1 MEKGILYFSAPWCG
15 PCKVLGPT
23 MERLASELPITKI
36 NVDEDNTTSAKYG
49 IRNIPTLI
57 LIDGAGKEVNRLVGN
72 VSEQQI
78 KQFYN
83 G

>member
-1 MEKGILYFSAPWCG
+1 MKKILYFSAPWCG

-23 MERLASELPITKI
+23 MQKLSSELPITKI
-36 NVDEDNTTSAKYG
+36 NVDEDNKNSMKYG
-49 IRNIPTLI
+49 IRNVPTLI
-57 LIDGAGKEVNRLVGN
+57 LTDQSGKEINRLVGN
-72 VSEQQI
+72 VSEQQV

>member
-1 MEKGILYFSAPWCG
+1 MKKILYFSAPWCG

-23 MERLASELPITKI
+23 MQKLSSELPITKI
-36 NVDEDNTTSAKYG
+36 NVDEDNKNSVKYG
-49 IRNIPTLI
+49 IRNVPTLV
-57 LIDGAGKEVNRLVGN
+57 LIDQSGKEINRLVGN
-72 VSEQQI
+72 VSEQQV

>member
-1 MEKGILYFSAPWCG
+1 MKKIIYFSAPWCG

-23 MERLASELPITKI
+23 MEKLSSEFPITKI
-36 NVDEDNTTSAKYG
+36 NVDEDTNTSVKYG
-49 IRNIPTLI
+49 IRNVPTLV
-57 LIDGAGKEVNRLVGN
+57 LVDQSGKELNRLIGN

>member
-1 MEKGILYFSAPWCG
+1 MHLGVG

-23 MERLASELPITKI
+23 MQKLSSELPITKI
-36 NVDEDNTTSAKYG
+36 NVDEDNKNSVKYG
-49 IRNIPTLI
+49 IRNVPTMVLV
-57 LIDGAGKEVNRLVGN
+57 DQSGKEINRLVGN
-72 VSEQQI
+72 VSEQQV

>member
-1 MEKGILYFSAPWCG
+1 MKKILYFSAPWCG

-23 MERLASELPITKI
+23 MQKLSSELPITKI
-36 NVDEDNTTSAKYG
+36 NVDEDNKNSIKYG
-49 IRNIPTLI
+49 IRNVPTLI
-57 LIDGAGKEVNRLVGN
+57 LTDQSGKEINRLVGN
-72 VSEQQI
+72 VSEQQV

>member
-1 MEKGILYFSAPWCG
+1 MKKILYFSAPWCG

-23 MERLASELPITKI
+23 MQKLSSELPITKI
-36 NVDEDNTTSAKYG
+36 NVDEDNKNSVKYG
-49 IRNIPTLI
+49 IRNVPTMVLV
-57 LIDGAGKEVNRLVGN
+57 DQSGKEINRLVGN
-72 VSEQQI
+72 VSEQQV

>member
-1 MEKGILYFSAPWCG
+1 MKKILYFSAPWCG

-23 MERLASELPITKI
+23 MQKLSSELPITKI
-36 NVDEDNTTSAKYG
+36 NVDEDTNTSVKYG
-49 IRNIPTLI
+49 IRNVPTLV
-57 LIDGAGKEVNRLVGN
+57 LIDQSGKELNRLVGN
-72 VSEQQI
+72 VSEQQV

>member
-1 MEKGILYFSAPWCG
+1 MKKILYFSAPWCG

-23 MERLASELPITKI
+23 MQKLSSELPITKI
-36 NVDEDNTTSAKYG
+36 NVDEDTNTSVKYG
-49 IRNIPTLI
+49 IRNVPTLV
-57 LIDGAGKEVNRLVGN
+57 LIDQSGKELNRLVGN

>member
-1 MEKGILYFSAPWCG
+1 MKKIIYFSAPWCG

-23 MERLASELPITKI
+23 MEKLSSELPITKI
-36 NVDEDNTTSAKYG
+36 NVDEDTKTSVKYG
-49 IRNIPTLI
+49 IRNVPTLV
-57 LIDGAGKEVNRLVGN
+57 LVDQSGKELNRLIGN
-72 VSEQQI
+72 VSEQQV

>member
-1 MEKGILYFSAPWCG
+1 MKKIIYFSAPWCG

-23 MERLASELPITKI
+23 MEKLSSELPITKV
-36 NVDEDNTTSAKYG
+36 NVDEDTNTSVKYG
-49 IRNIPTLI
+49 IRNVPTLV
-57 LIDGAGKEVNRLVGN
+57 LVDQSGKELNRLVGN
-72 VSEQQI
+72 VSEQQV

>member
-1 MEKGILYFSAPWCG
+1 MKKIIYFSAPWCG

-23 MERLASELPITKI
+23 MERLASELPITKV

-57 LIDGAGKEVNRLVGN
+57 LIDGAGKEINRLVGN

>member
-1 MEKGILYFSAPWCG
+1 MKKILYFSAPWCG

-23 MERLASELPITKI
+23 MQKLSSELPITKI
-36 NVDEDNTTSAKYG
+36 NVDEDNTQSAKYG
-49 IRNIPTLI
+49 IRNVPTMI
-57 LIDGAGKEVNRLVGN
+57 LIDKTGKEINRLVGN

>member
-1 MEKGILYFSAPWCG
+1 MKKILYFSAPWCG

-23 MERLASELPITKI
+23 MQKLSSELPITKV
-36 NVDEDNTTSAKYG
+36 NVDEDNTTSIKYG
-49 IRNIPTLI
+49 IRNIPTLV
-57 LIDGAGKEVNRLVGN
+57 LIDQNGKEINRIVGN
-72 VSEQQI
+72 ISEQQI

>member
-1 MEKGILYFSAPWCG
+1 MKKIIYFSAPWCG

-23 MERLASELPITKI
+23 MEKLSSEFPITKI
-36 NVDEDNTTSAKYG
+36 NVDEDTNTSVKYG
-49 IRNIPTLI
+49 IRNVPTLI
-57 LIDGAGKEVNRLVGN
+57 LIDQSGKELNRLVGN
-72 VSEQQI
+72 VSEQQV

>member
-1 MEKGILYFSAPWCG
+1 MKKILYFSAPWCG

-23 MERLASELPITKI
+23 MQKLSSELPITKI
-36 NVDEDNTTSAKYG
+36 NVDEDTNTSVKYG
-49 IRNIPTLI
+49 IRNVPTLV
-57 LIDGAGKEVNRLVGN
+57 LVDQAGKELNRLIGN
-72 VSEQQI
+72 VSEQQV

>member
-1 MEKGILYFSAPWCG
+1 MKKILYFSAPWCG

-23 MERLASELPITKI
+23 MQKLSNELPITKI
-36 NVDEDNTTSAKYG
+36 NVDEDNKNSVKYG
-49 IRNIPTLI
+49 IRNVPTMV
-57 LIDGAGKEVNRLVGN
+57 LIDQSGKEINRLVGN

>member
-1 MEKGILYFSAPWCG
+1 MKKIIYFSAPWCG

-23 MERLASELPITKI
+23 IERLTGELPITKV
-36 NVDEDNTTSAKYG
+36 NVDEDNTISAKYG
-49 IRNIPTLI
+49 IRNIPTLV
-57 LIDGAGKEVNRLVGN
+57 LIDQNGKEINRIVGN
-72 VSEQQI
+72 ISEQQI

>member
-1 MEKGILYFSAPWCG
+1 MKKIIYFSAPWCG

-23 MERLASELPITKI
+23 MQKLSSELPITKI
-36 NVDEDNTTSAKYG
+36 NVDEDSKNSVKYG
-49 IRNIPTLI
+49 IRNVPTMVLV
-57 LIDGAGKEVNRLVGN
+57 DQSGKEINRLVGN
-72 VSEQQI
+72 VSEQQV

>member
-1 MEKGILYFSAPWCG
+1 MKKIIYFSAPWCG

-23 MERLASELPITKI
+23 MQKLSSELPITKV

-57 LIDGAGKEVNRLVGN
+57 LIDETGKEINRLVGN
-72 VSEQQI
+72 ISEQQI

>member
-1 MEKGILYFSAPWCG
+1 MKKIIYFSAPWCG

-23 MERLASELPITKI
+23 MQKLSSELPITKV

-57 LIDGAGKEVNRLVGN
+57 LIDETGKEINRLVGN

>member
-1 MEKGILYFSAPWCG
+1 MKKIIYFSAPWCG

-23 MERLASELPITKI
+23 MERLASELPITKV
-36 NVDEDNTTSAKYG
+36 NVDEDTNTSVKYG
-49 IRNIPTLI
+49 IRNVPTLV
-57 LIDGAGKEVNRLVGN
+57 LIDQSGKELNRLVGN

-83 G
+83 E

>member
-1 MEKGILYFSAPWCG
+1 MKKILYFSAPWCG

-23 MERLASELPITKI
+23 MQKLSSELPITKI
-36 NVDEDNTTSAKYG
+36 NVDEDNKNSVKYG
-49 IRNIPTLI
+49 IRNVPTMVL
-57 LIDGAGKEVNRLVGN
+57 LDQSGKEINRLVGN
-72 VSEQQI
+72 VSEQQV

>member
-1 MEKGILYFSAPWCG
+1 MKKIIYFSAPWCG

-23 MERLASELPITKI
+23 MQKLSSELPITKI

-57 LIDGAGKEVNRLVGN
+57 LIDETGKEINRLVGN

>member
-1 MEKGILYFSAPWCG
+1 MKKIIYFSAPWCG

-23 MERLASELPITKI
+23 MEKLSSELPITKV
-36 NVDEDNTTSAKYG
+36 NVDEDTNTSVKYG
-49 IRNIPTLI
+49 IRNVPTLV
-57 LIDGAGKEVNRLVGN
+57 LVDQSGKELNRLVSN
-72 VSEQQI
+72 VSEQQV

>member
-1 MEKGILYFSAPWCG
+1 MKKIIYFSAPWCG